1 MQDSRQTRIHEID
14 PPNLFISSLC
24 PRFGSILHGS
34 HIHIISSVD
43 FHPLYVLSPSHR
55 RLRTL
60 RQLQQALQVDTLR
73 PLDRQPQRAIPDQLG
88 QRSQAARD
96 AKGGGVVERFVE
108 AVVVEEHAGAAVD
121 VGEGV
126 LRLAV
131 FLQHAG
137 RDLAVSL
144 DEPEDGVLGDFGAGG
159 GEFHEG
165 FEAWV
170 RFPQHGVSVA
180 GDHLAG
186 LQGRPEVIFHVG
198 VGEGGPDLGLHFE
211 DPAEDF
217 LRCETGNRVSVRLE
231 KEKEWLMVDERTRV
245 VVRQDLVNQR
255 CS

>member
-1 MQDSRQTRIHEID
+1 M
-14 PPNLFISSLC
+14 
-24 PRFGSILHGS
+24 
-34 HIHIISSVD
+34 
-43 FHPLYVLSPSHR
+43 
-55 RLRTL
+55 
-60 RQLQQALQVDTLR
+60 
-73 PLDRQPQRAIPDQLG
+73 
-88 QRSQAARD
+88 
-96 AKGGGVVERFVE
+96 E

-137 RDLAVSL
+137 RYLGVPFHEL
-144 DEPEDGVLGDFGAGG
+144 EDGVLGDFGAGG

-180 GDHLAG
+180 GDYLAG
-186 LQGRPEVIFHVG
+186 FQGRPEVVFYVG

-217 LRCETGNRVSVRLE
+217 LCCETGNRVSIR
-231 KEKEWLMVDERTRV
+231 
-245 VVRQDLVNQR
+245 
-255 CS
+255 